1 MRFFR
6 RIAGILG
13 FGKDEQHHSDED
25 EIADNHQNLNQN
37 HHHHQQQHNH
47 HHHHHQNQQNRDSNN
62 NSSKEE
68 TRRSSKGFGVK
79 VPVVV
84 DRVNPGPLL
93 VPTNLGD
100 GGVQGLKWYAKRLRI
115 DEDGDV
121 ADEFLDEVVQPVE
134 VSSAADDRRQVASA
148 ADDRK
153 QLLKKFELKY
163 STKPAKVRKQVITI
177 DGKIHLS
184 VEYQGKLQ
192 WV

>member
-13 FGKDEQHHSDED
+13 FGKDEQHHED
-25 EIADNHQNLNQN
+25 EIANNHQNLNQN
-37 HHHHQQQHNH
+37 QHHQQQHT
-47 HHHHHQNQQNRDSNN
+47 HHHQNQPNRDSNN

-93 VPTNLGD
+93 VLTNLGD

-134 VSSAADDRRQVASA
+134 VSSAADDRRQ
-148 ADDRK
+148 
-153 QLLKKFELKY
+153 LLKKFELKY

-177 DGKIHLS
+177 DGKIHQS

>member
-13 FGKDEQHHSDED
+13 FGKDEQHHEDED
-25 EIADNHQNLNQN
+25 EIADTHQNLNQN
-37 HHHHQQQHNH
+37 QHHHPQQQ
-47 HHHHHQNQQNRDSNN
+47 HHHHQNQQNRDNYNNN
-62 NSSKEE
+62 NSSSREE

-93 VPTNLGD
+93 VPTNHDD
-100 GGVQGLKWYAKRLRI
+100 GGVQGLKWFAKRLRI

-121 ADEFLDEVVQPVE
+121 ADEFFDEVVQPVE
-134 VSSAADDRRQVASA
+134 VSSAADDRTQVSSA
-148 ADDRK
+148 ADDRR
-153 QLLKKFELKY
+153 QLLKKFEY
-163 STKPAKVRKQVITI
+163 STKPARVRKQVITI
-177 DGKIHLS
+177 DGKIRQS